1 MHFSLLFAVLLA
13 PCANGID
20 VHVKDSLVDVN
31 AKVAPVSAVIE
42 CLGQKLDIEVVDQDK
57 VLPTRVISV
66 AMRRQAPREA
76 VEQIL
81 VQAGMNYALQ
91 LEKKT
96 GGALK
101 RIVITGTKPIPPGA
115 PVMPAS
121 DVPPAASAEA
131 PAEPPAAATA
141 SPSPAPSGA
150 GGPGSFRERRRERQE
165 RRGGGGRPLPPGPDA
180 GPGAAP
186 PSPPPYQEPRSL
198 TPTS

>member
-1 MHFSLLFAVLLA
+1 MHFSLMFAVLLA

-20 VHVKDSLVDVN
+20 VHVKDSLVDVA
-31 AKVAPVSAVIE
+31 AKMAPVSAVLE
-42 CLGQKLDIEVVDQDK
+42 CLGGKLDIDVVDQDK

-66 AMRRQAPREA
+66 ALRHQSSREA

-96 GGALK
+96 GGAIK

-121 DVPPAASAEA
+121 EVPASAGEAPTAAPPATTTNQA
-131 PAEPPAAATA
+131 PT
-141 SPSPAPSGA
+141 PAPNGA
-150 GGPGSFRERRRERQE
+150 GGTETLRDRRRDRQE
-165 RRGGGGRPLPPGPDA
+165 RMRGGGGRPLPPGSD
-180 GPGAAP
+180 AAP
-186 PSPPPYQEPRSL
+186 TSPPLYPEPRSL